1 MKVEKETA
9 IALILIS
16 AGLSSVSIALRKFDI
31 SLGQNVVNNV
41 LVQLAA
47 LNGQNRALLV
57 TGLLLVSG
65 SILYSVLSSRRAG
78 K

>member
-31 SLGQNVVNNV
+31 SLGQNVIKNV
-41 LVQLAA
+41 WVQLAA
-47 LNGQNRALLV
+47 LNGLNRALLA
-57 TGLLLVSG
+57 TGLLLVFG
-65 SILYSVLSSRRAG
+65 SILYSVFSSRRAG